1 MSLISSKPQILS
13 ISQVGPRA
21 LDQIEQQQQLP
32 ASAINRISSF
42 SSDSHL
48 PHRTCL
54 VSKRWEQLFSSKKV
68 LNVTNHDITDEELI
82 KLIDKHQTT
91 LTSINLSECTRLT
104 DKSIKYLAKLKNL
117 TTLNLTSCFQI
128 TDAAIKD
135 LSQLQNLTT
144 LNLTG
149 CNRITDAAIKDLSK
163 LQNLTTLDLINCD
176 KITDAAIKELIKL

>member
-21 LDQIEQQQQLP
+21 LDKIEQRQQLP

-54 VSKRWEQLFSSKKV
+54 VSKGWEQLFSSKKV
-68 LNVTNHDITDEELI
+68 LNVTNHAITDEELI

-91 LTSINLSECTRLT
+91 LTSINLSGCTRIT

-117 TTLNLTSCFQI
+117 TNLNLSDC
-128 TDAAIKD
+128 
-135 LSQLQNLTT
+135 T
-144 LNLTG
+144 L
-149 CNRITDAAIKDLSK
+149 ITDAAIKDLSK
-163 LQNLTTLDLINCD
+163 LQNLTTLDLTGCNQIKD
-176 KITDAAIKELIKL
+176 TAIKDLIKL